1 MFVKN
6 IILATARAFARL
18 CPADHRPGLMCF
30 ARAYDYL
37 RDEHDECFKVSNFF
51 FFAVLVVAL
60 AREYP
65 AGVHPAVCPN
75 YPYCD
80 ADALARHT
88 PDGMPIP
95 QWGYHPG
102 VAPAAPGHVPAA
114 PRYPADFPPALC
126 PNYPYC
132 W

>member
-1 MFVKN
+1 MYAKLFLL
-6 IILATARAFARL
+6 LALAAA
-18 CPADHRPGLMCF
+18 
-30 ARAYDYL
+30 
-37 RDEHDECFKVSNFF
+37 
-51 FFAVLVVAL
+51 AL

-80 ADALARHT
+80 TEALARHS
-88 PDGMPIP
+88 PDGTPIP
-95 QWGYHPG
+95 EWVRNPG
-102 VAPAAPGHVPAA
+102 ILPVAPAAYAAAAPGAVPAA
-114 PRYPADFPPALC
+114 PRYPADFPAALC

>member
-1 MFVKN
+1 MFAKVL
-6 IILATARAFARL
+6 IICVVAA
-18 CPADHRPGLMCF
+18 
-30 ARAYDYL
+30 
-37 RDEHDECFKVSNFF
+37 
-51 FFAVLVVAL
+51 VAL

-88 PDGMPIP
+88 PEGIPIP
-95 QWGYHPG
+95 QWGYPYAAAPAP
-102 VAPAAPGHVPAA
+102 APAAAA
-114 PRYPADFPPALC
+114 NLGAARYPADFNPALC

>member
-1 MFVKN
+1 MFAKLLV
-6 IILATARAFARL
+6 IFAL
-18 CPADHRPGLMCF
+18 
-30 ARAYDYL
+30 
-37 RDEHDECFKVSNFF
+37 V
-51 FFAVLVVAL
+51 VVAL

-75 YPYCD
+75 YPFCD

-88 PDGMPIP
+88 PDGQPIP
-95 QWGYHPG
+95 QWGFPG
-102 VAPAAPGHVPAA
+102 VAPLAPVPAA
-114 PRYPADFPPALC
+114 PRYPAGLPPALC

>member
-1 MFVKN
+1 M
-6 IILATARAFARL
+6 LAKLFTITALLAA
-18 CPADHRPGLMCF
+18 
-30 ARAYDYL
+30 
-37 RDEHDECFKVSNFF
+37 
-51 FFAVLVVAL
+51 AL

-80 ADALARHT
+80 AEALARHT
-88 PDGMPIP
+88 PDGQLIP
-95 QWGYHPG
+95 EWVRNPG
-102 VAPAAPGHVPAA
+102 LLPVAPAPLAHAA
-114 PRYPADFPPALC
+114 PVPVAARYPADFPAALC